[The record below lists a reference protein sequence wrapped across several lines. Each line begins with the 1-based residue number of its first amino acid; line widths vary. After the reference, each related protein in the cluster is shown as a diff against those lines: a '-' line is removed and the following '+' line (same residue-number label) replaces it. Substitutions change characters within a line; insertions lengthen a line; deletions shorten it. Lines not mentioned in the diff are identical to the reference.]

1 MDPVSHYPEVAHSSR
16 ERNSVLLSRTSTSM
30 RRLVGLA
37 AAGALIAVPVGAL
50 AATASAE
57 APAPDAT
64 IQVQAAGD
72 VDQQGA
78 DINRPHH
85 KHRPGGP
92 RHHRQDPGA
101 APQPFQQF
109 QQLLPPTGSG

>member
-1 MDPVSHYPEVAHSSR
+1 
-16 ERNSVLLSRTSTSM
+16 M
-30 RRLVGLA
+30 RRRIIGIA
-37 AAGALIAVPVGAL
+37 AAGALVALPLGAF

-64 IQVQAAGD
+64 IQVQAANGD

-92 RHHRQDPGA
+92 HRGHHPHPDG
-101 APQPFQQF
+101 APQLQQQF

>member
-1 MDPVSHYPEVAHSSR
+1 
-16 ERNSVLLSRTSTSM
+16 M
-30 RRLVGLA
+30 RRLVGIA

-78 DINRPHH
+78 DIDRPHH
-85 KHRPGGP
+85 KHRPDGP
-92 RHHRQDPGA
+92 RRHHRPDPGA
-101 APQPFQQF
+101 APQQFQQF